1 MNAWT
6 TIARQL
12 VAEFP
17 PFCRIESHRVI
28 APDGRTR
35 EPWPWIVTPDYVN
48 VLAVTADD
56 RAVLLRVNKY
66 AVGRP
71 SLALPGGFIEPE
83 EPADVAARRELREE
97 TGYGDGEW
105 ESLGRYVV
113 DANRGVGHAWLFL
126 AIGVQPVGGV
136 VADDIESPQLVLL
149 PVREL
154 PDCLRR
160 GDFGVLAWATCAALG
175 WQRWVQ
181 RTGR

>member
-28 APDGRTR
+28 APDGRMLD
-35 EPWPWIVTPDYVN
+35 PWPWVVTPDYVN
-48 VLAVTADD
+48 VLAITRDEH
-56 RAVLLRVNKY
+56 AVLLRVNKY
-66 AVGRP
+66 AVGRTT
-71 SLALPGGFIEPE
+71 LALPGGFVQPA
-83 EPADVAARRELREE
+83 EPAGDAARRELREE
-97 TGYGDGEW
+97 TGYGGGEW
-105 ESLGRYVV
+105 ESLGCYVV
-113 DANRGVGHAWLFL
+113 DANRGAGHAWLFL
-126 AIGVQPVGGV
+126 AMGVQRVSDT
-136 VADDIESPQLVLL
+136 VADDIESPEVVLV

-154 PDCLRR
+154 PDCVRH
-160 GDFGVLAWATCAALG
+160 GEFGVLAWAACAALG